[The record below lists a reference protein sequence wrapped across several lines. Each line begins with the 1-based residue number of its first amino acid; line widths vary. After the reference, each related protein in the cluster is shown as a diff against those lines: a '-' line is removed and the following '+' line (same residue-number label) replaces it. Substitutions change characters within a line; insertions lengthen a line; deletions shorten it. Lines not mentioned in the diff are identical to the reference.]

1 MRLIVVAALGVLLLG
16 GPAGCQVRATV
27 RPSLPA
33 LLSEGEVAVYLEPL
47 PRDAERLGLTL
58 AGAALLRAGGEEV
71 PLDLLLPEVTGAT
84 ARDQRLL
91 ARGRVPPG
99 QYVGLAVRI
108 SRATLAGAEGGSAG
122 RPADLLVSREP
133 VQVQAGFTLRRGRAV
148 VLSVTLRERQ
158 ALEPEQGLAAPF
170 TAVALEPG
178 SSEVRLS
185 GYAVSPDQAAL
196 AMFDR
201 RARRVTAL
209 IPTGREPHGLVL
221 DGAASR
227 GYLALGGEDRVQ
239 VIDLSSGEPLERI
252 NLRAG
257 DDPGELAL
265 TPDGRLLVV
274 LGRGSSSAIFVDPA
288 ASMVLD
294 RLPLA
299 EEPEALL
306 LDAGGRRGYVLSR
319 RTGTITVLDLASRTV
334 AATARTDAEPLR
346 AALNRAGTR
355 LHVIH
360 RGSAYMT
367 TWSIPDLA
375 VVSRT
380 HVGLG
385 AAALQV
391 DPRTDLL
398 YLGRSDQAV
407 VEVYDPFALVPI
419 DSIAVPGPV
428 SRLALDT
435 HEGTLLAVVP
445 SRGAVAVVD
454 LASRRVRS
462 VLEVGAGADRVTLVG
477 ERN

>member
-1 MRLIVVAALGVLLLG
+1 MRLIVVAALGVLLVALG
-16 GPAGCQVRATV
+16 GCQVRAAV
-27 RPSLPA
+27 RPSLPPLA
-33 LLSEGEVAVYLEPL
+33 AEGEVAVYLEPF
-47 PRDAERLGLTL
+47 PRDAERLGLVL
-58 AGAALLRAGGEEV
+58 AGAALLRADGEEV
-71 PLDLLLPEVTGAT
+71 PLDLRLLEVTGAT

-91 ARGRVPPG
+91 AWGRVPPG
-99 QYVGLAVRI
+99 QYAGLAVRI
-108 SRATLAGAEGGSAG
+108 ARATLAGPDPVAE

-133 VQVQAGFTLRRGRAV
+133 VHVQAGFTLRRGRAV
-148 VLSVTLRERQ
+148 VLSVALREQQ
-158 ALEPEQGLAAPF
+158 ALDPEQGLVAPF
-170 TAVALEPG
+170 TAVALEP
-178 SSEVRLS
+178 SSSSVRLS
-185 GYAVSPDQAAL
+185 GYAVCPSQAAL
-196 AMFDR
+196 TMFDR
-201 RARRVTAL
+201 RARRITAL
-209 IPTGREPHGLVL
+209 IPTGREPRGLAL
-221 DGAASR
+221 DAAAGR
-227 GYLALGGEDRVQ
+227 GYLALGGEDQVQ
-239 VIDLSSGEPLERI
+239 VIDLSSGEPLDRI

-294 RLPLA
+294 RLALA

-306 LDAGGRRGYVLSR
+306 LDAGGRRAYVLSR
-319 RTGTITVLDLASRTV
+319 RTSTLTVLDLANRAV
-334 AATARTDAEPLR
+334 AATVRTDAEPLQ
-346 AALNRAGTR
+346 AQLNRAGTR
-355 LHVIH
+355 LYVVH
-360 RGSAYMT
+360 RGSSYLT
-367 TWSIPDLA
+367 SYSIPDLA

-398 YLGRSDQAV
+398 YVGRMDQAV

-419 DSIAVPGPV
+419 DTIAVPGPV

-435 HEGTLLAVVP
+435 QEGTLLAVVP

-454 LASRRVRS
+454 LASRRVRAL
-462 VLEVGAGADRVTLVG
+462 LEVGPGAERVTLVG

>member
-1 MRLIVVAALGVLLLG
+1 MKLLAATLGLLLLG
-16 GPAGCQVRATV
+16 GPAGCQVRVAV
-27 RPSLPA
+27 RPSLPP
-33 LLSEGEVAVYLEPL
+33 LLAEGEVAVYLEPF

-58 AGAALLRAGGEEV
+58 AGAALLRADGEEV
-71 PLDLLLPEVTGAT
+71 PLDLILPEVTGAT

-108 SRATLAGAEGGSAG
+108 SRATLAGPDPTAE
-122 RPADLLVSREP
+122 RPADLLVSKEP
-133 VQVQAGFTLRRGRAV
+133 VHVQAGFTLRRGRAV

-158 ALEPEQGLAAPF
+158 ALDPEQGLAAPF

-178 SSEVRLS
+178 SSQVRLS
-185 GYAVSPDQAAL
+185 GYAVCPDQAAL

-209 IPTGREPHGLVL
+209 IPTGRGPHGLVL

-227 GYLALGGEDRVQ
+227 GYLALGGEDQVQ
-239 VIDLSSGEPLERI
+239 VIDLSSGEPLDRI

-274 LGRGSSSAIFVDPA
+274 LGHGSSSAIFVDPA

-306 LDAGGRRGYVLSR
+306 LDAGGRRAYVLSR
-319 RTGTITVLDLASRTV
+319 RTGTMTVLDLASRTV

-346 AALNRAGTR
+346 AQLNRAGTR

-367 TWSIPDLA
+367 TWSVPDLS

-398 YLGRSDQAV
+398 YVGRSDQAV

-428 SRLALDT
+428 SRLVLDT

-454 LASRRVRS
+454 LASRRVRA
-462 VLEVGAGADRVTLVG
+462 VLEAGPGVDRVTLVG